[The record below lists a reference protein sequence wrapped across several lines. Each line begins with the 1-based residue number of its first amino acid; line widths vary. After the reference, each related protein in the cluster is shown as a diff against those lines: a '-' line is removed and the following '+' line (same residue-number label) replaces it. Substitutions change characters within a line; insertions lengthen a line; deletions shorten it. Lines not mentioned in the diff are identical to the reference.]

1 MTHPHIALC
10 LTGMLLLGIIA
21 GCDTTELETLQADL
35 RAANRTVD
43 QLQRSNDELTD
54 TLAQRDKQINTL
66 MALGE
71 KRLELLPHVARIEL
85 GRHTGGTD
93 IDGDRCDDAVKVYL
107 TPIDQD
113 GTAIKAAGAITVK
126 LYDLAADPD
135 ATFLG
140 EYTWAADELRKQWS
154 SGFMSYHYSLEC
166 PWLSGPPAHDEVTVR
181 VTFVDYLT
189 GKTFTAQT
197 VGAVKLAADTAG
209 E

>member
-1 MTHPHIALC
+1 
-10 LTGMLLLGIIA
+10 MLLGLMV

-35 RAANRTVD
+35 RAAERNVED
-43 QLQRSNDELTD
+43 LQRANDELTED
-54 TLAQRDKQINTL
+54 LAQRDQRINTL
-66 MALGE
+66 MGLGE
-71 KRLELLPHVARIEL
+71 KRLELLPHVAQIEL

-93 IDGDRCDDAVKVYL
+93 IDGDKCDDAVKVYL

-113 GTAIKAAGAITVK
+113 GTAIKAGGEVTVQ

-140 EYTWAADELRKQWS
+140 EYTWSAEDLRKRWS

-166 PWLSGPPAHDEVTVR
+166 PWQSGPPAHDEVTVR

-189 GKTFTAQT
+189 GETFTAQT
-197 VGAVKLAADTAG
+197 VGPVKLAVDTTG